1 MELNEKI
8 LAVLTPPQ
16 LSAIKA
22 IAQALAASNVK
33 K

>member
-1 MELNEKI
+1 MELNEKN
-8 LAVLTPPQ
+8 LAILTPAQ
-16 LSAIKA
+16 LTAIKA